1 MLAVVT
7 AEGFRGLFE
16 HFLIG
21 LEHLSVS
28 DRPGAIREFENIEQA
43 GHLVF
48 AGDFSRWGI
57 LFLERLREDPTWPR
71 WIPVKPAPTTQPA
84 SAPATEARP

>member
-1 MLAVVT
+1 MLAVIT

-21 LEHLSVS
+21 LEHLSVG
-28 DRPGAIREFENIEQA
+28 DRPGAIREFEKIEQA
-43 GHLVF
+43 GNFAF
-48 AGDFSRWGI
+48 AGLWGSWGI
-57 LFLERLREDPTWPR
+57 LFLERLREDPTWPP

-84 SAPATEARP
+84 G